1 MLRYV
6 ILVLLDDGEAKHGYA
21 LMKEYRARSGVRLNM
36 GNVYREL
43 QRLKEAGLIADAA
56 SGPNADPRR
65 VSYAITARGRQT
77 LAGWLGQPA
86 HRIARP
92 APDALF
98 YRLVVLDDMSG
109 RESAAFLDDLHDT
122 LLVQL
127 KQVET
132 ERRMART
139 QGGRPSRDIL
149 LERQALHLAAD
160 IQLIGE
166 ARTRLV
172 ETGQLGS
179 TEAVV
184 PSEADAGSHARA
196 GGRAS
201 SRIVAGS

>member
-6 ILVLLDDGEAKHGYA
+6 ILVLLADGEAKHGYA
-21 LMKEYRARSGVRLNM
+21 LMKDYRARSGIRLNM

-43 QRLKEAGLIADAA
+43 QRLKEVGLIADAA

-77 LAGWLGQPA
+77 VAGWLAQPA

-98 YRLVVLDDMSG
+98 YRLVVLDDMTSA
-109 RESAAFLDDLHDT
+109 ESAAFLDDLHDT

-127 KQVET
+127 KQIET

-139 QGGRPSRDIL
+139 HGGRASRDIL

-160 IQLIGE
+160 IQLVGE
-166 ARTRLV
+166 ARARLADV
-172 ETGQLGS
+172 PPLMARPSGKAETA
-179 TEAVV
+179 EE
-184 PSEADAGSHARA
+184 PK
-196 GGRAS
+196 
-201 SRIVAGS
+201 VAGRGGSRFVGRS

>member
-6 ILVLLDDGEAKHGYA
+6 ILVLLDDGQAKHGYA

-43 QRLKEAGLIADAA
+43 QRLKESGLIADAA

-65 VSYAITARGRQT
+65 VSYAITARGRQA
-77 LAGWLGQPA
+77 LAGWLAQPA
-86 HRIARP
+86 HRIART

-98 YRLVVLDDMSG
+98 YRLVVLDDMTG
-109 RESAAFLDDLHDT
+109 PESAAFLDDLHET
-122 LLVQL
+122 LLLQL

-139 QGGRPSRDIL
+139 QGGRASRDIL

-160 IQLIGE
+160 IQLVGE
-166 ARTRLV
+166 ARARL
-172 ETGQLGS
+172 EDGARTASKDIGAPR
-179 TEAVV
+179 ERDA
-184 PSEADAGSHARA
+184 PSPDRGAGRSPT
-196 GGRAS
+196 
-201 SRIVAGS
+201 RIVAGT

>member
-6 ILVLLDDGEAKHGYA
+6 ILVLLADGDARHGYA
-21 LMKEYRARSGVRLNM
+21 LMKDYRARSGIRLNM

-43 QRLKEAGLIADAA
+43 QRLKEAGLIADAD

-65 VSYAITARGRQT
+65 VSYAITAKGRQT
-77 LAGWLGQPA
+77 VAAWLAQPA

-98 YRLVVLDDMSG
+98 YRLVVLDDMTDG
-109 RESAAFLDDLHDT
+109 ESAAFLDDLHET

-132 ERRMART
+132 ERRLART
-139 QGGRPSRDIL
+139 QGGRASRDIL

-160 IQLIGE
+160 VQLVGE
-166 ARTRLV
+166 ARARLGGAIQAAAHAADDAMDVDRHPGRSATRSV
-172 ETGQLGS
+172 
-179 TEAVV
+179 
-184 PSEADAGSHARA
+184 
-196 GGRAS
+196 GRS
-201 SRIVAGS
+201 